1 MRNYLSRMLICF
13 CDRMYSLALWIRKDR
28 VREEGLLRYPECLII
43 SSKAQAMKN
52 LSDRLEDYIERK
64 KLYLDPFMSLSKV
77 ASLVGSN
84 RTYISSLVG
93 SNRTYISNILASKN
107 GFKSYLN
114 EQRFKY
120 IFQQIA
126 DLPANQ
132 AGILRDGDTRLDST
146 EYAFIILRSGFSD
159 LRTFRR
165 QLSVIN
171 GEWASRLR
179 SILY

>member
-84 RTYISSLVG
+84 RTYIS
-93 SNRTYISNILASKN
+93 NILASKN

-132 AGILRDGDTRLDST
+132 TGILRDGDTRLDST

>member
-13 CDRMYSLALWIRKDR
+13 CDRIYSLALWIRKDR

-77 ASLVGSN
+77 A
-84 RTYISSLVG
+84 SLVG

>member
-1 MRNYLSRMLICF
+1 MRDYLSRMLICF

-77 ASLVGSN
+77 A
-84 RTYISSLVG
+84 SLVG

>member
-28 VREEGLLRYPECLII
+28 VPEEGLLRYPECLII

-77 ASLVGSN
+77 A
-84 RTYISSLVG
+84 SLVG

>member
-1 MRNYLSRMLICF
+1 MRNYLSRMLICI

-77 ASLVGSN
+77 A
-84 RTYISSLVG
+84 SLVG

>member
-28 VREEGLLRYPECLII
+28 VREEGLLRYPECLIT

-77 ASLVGSN
+77 A
-84 RTYISSLVG
+84 SLVG

>member
-43 SSKAQAMKN
+43 RSKAQAMKN

-77 ASLVGSN
+77 A
-84 RTYISSLVG
+84 SLVG

>member
-77 ASLVGSN
+77 A
-84 RTYISSLVG
+84 SLVG

>member
-1 MRNYLSRMLICF
+1 MSNYLSRMLICF

-77 ASLVGSN
+77 A
-84 RTYISSLVG
+84 SLVG

>member
-13 CDRMYSLALWIRKDR
+13 CDKMYSLALWIRKDR

-77 ASLVGSN
+77 A
-84 RTYISSLVG
+84 SLVG

>member
-1 MRNYLSRMLICF
+1 MRDYLSRMLICF

-43 SSKAQAMKN
+43 SSKAQSMKN

-77 ASLVGSN
+77 A
-84 RTYISSLVG
+84 SLVG

>member
-84 RTYISSLVG
+84 RTYIS
-93 SNRTYISNILASKN
+93 NILASKN

-146 EYAFIILRSGFSD
+146 DYAFIILRSGFSD

>member
-84 RTYISSLVG
+84 RTYIS
-93 SNRTYISNILASKN
+93 NILASKN

-114 EQRFKY
+114 ELRFKY

>member
-84 RTYISSLVG
+84 RTYIS
-93 SNRTYISNILASKN
+93 NILASKN

-146 EYAFIILRSGFSD
+146 EYAFIILRSVFSD

>member
-1 MRNYLSRMLICF
+1 MRDYLSRMLICF

-28 VREEGLLRYPECLII
+28 VSEEGLLRYPECLII

-77 ASLVGSN
+77 A
-84 RTYISSLVG
+84 SLVG

>member
-43 SSKAQAMKN
+43 SSNAQAMKI

-77 ASLVGSN
+77 A
-84 RTYISSLVG
+84 SLVG

>member
-84 RTYISSLVG
+84 RTYIS
-93 SNRTYISNILASKN
+93 NILASKN

-165 QLSVIN
+165 
-171 GEWASRLR
+171 
-179 SILY
+179 